1 MMPAPSVEERHGH
14 EIAHYRDL
22 AAQDTEAILGWQ
34 SPAGRARADRRGRLF
49 LGRGRIGPGA
59 RVLELG
65 CGTGEFTRRV
75 VPAGAR
81 VVALDLSGDLLAKA
95 RAKIGAAARF
105 VRASAHVL
113 PFADASFDVVY
124 GCSVLHHLDVEVA
137 LREVRR
143 VLRPGGRLVFSE
155 PNLVNP
161 QVFLMFKVARLKPH
175 YGVSPDEMAF
185 TRRAISRVLRAIG
198 FSRFEVTN
206 FDFVHPGIPGALLP
220 VLEPVLE
227 RLERVPVVRA
237 LSGSMLIHAER

>member
-1 MMPAPSVEERHGH
+1 MTPVPSVEERQGR
-14 EIAHYRDL
+14 EIAHYRSV

-49 LGRGRIGPGA
+49 VGRGRIASGA

-75 VPAGAR
+75 APSGAR
-81 VVALDLSGDLLAKA
+81 VVALDLSGDLLVKA
-95 RAKIGAAARF
+95 RAKLDGAARF
-105 VRASAHVL
+105 VRGNAHVL

-124 GCSVLHHLDVEVA
+124 GCSILHHLEVGVA

-161 QVFLMFKVARLKPH
+161 QVLLMFKIAALKFH
-175 YGVSPDEMAF
+175 YGGSPDEMAF
-185 TRRAISRVLRAIG
+185 TRRAIRRVLGAIG
-198 FSRFEVTN
+198 FSRFSVTH
-206 FDFVHPGIPGALLP
+206 FDFVHPAIPGALLP
-220 VLEPVLE
+220 VVEPLLE
-227 RLERVPVVRA
+227 RLERVPFVRA